1 VIIGQNTLQNHLTT
15 RLPRLIVPLAL
26 LVLTLLLWLPFGFN
40 ITCVLD
46 GWHAIANIEAGLP
59 WIPAA
64 RPLVPLP
71 FILAYLITP
80 GSFVGFNIMLAFEF
94 WLKAWLFYLALRQL
108 RLPVNFA
115 FALAALT
122 LLSPIDPLFFYLS
135 TYTLN
140 TCIIFYLV
148 ALNGLLLFWK
158 TRRPSAMALVW
169 IGLSLCVLTYEVLY
183 PIIFLT
189 PLLLFSRGARFNRRF
204 ITAALM
210 WLVIPIFGAL
220 RLALLALSSSVDFQ
234 YQSDLIAQAPAFDSM
249 IGGIGRV
256 YIHTLLEG
264 WWMNLAPA
272 TPLWLAIA
280 LVSGLLVGGITFWL
294 SRQNRDQALNYRV
307 IIGCGFVI
315 IGLGVVMF
323 LRTALFNQLGRIY
336 FIPAFGAAFVFC
348 GVFGWVS
355 LRRLNSPLV
364 FATLTGVL
372 AALGSLQLLEQHSSF
387 VTRTEAQQR
396 VMLQMAEA
404 IPRPVTETAVIVV
417 DESPDRVLASV
428 IPSSNNFIFP
438 YIATY
443 LYADYDLF
451 FTLCYLNDAGLL
463 SDNRCIFADDYVS
476 AEHVEWVR
484 RSDRA
489 LVPYQRYD
497 RALVLTYTTQNGF
510 VIAQDITRYTT
521 SEQARAAYDP
531 DLRLVPDSL
540 LPARVTSEF
549 LVVREK
555 SVWT

>member
-1 VIIGQNTLQNHLTT
+1 MIIGQNTLQNHLTT

-46 GWHAIANIEAGLP
+46 GWHAIANIESGLP
-59 WIPAA
+59 WVPAA
-64 RPLVPLP
+64 RPLLPLP

-94 WLKAWLFYLALRQL
+94 WLKTGLFYLVLRQL

-364 FATLTGVL
+364 FATLTGML
-372 AALGSLQLLEQHSSF
+372 AMLGSLQLLEQHSSF

-396 VMLQMAEA
+396 VMVQMAEA

-531 DLRLVPDSL
+531 DLRLVPDSP

-549 LVVREK
+549 RVVR
-555 SVWT
+555 